1 MTRGPRI
8 VMLLAGTAAAMVLIA
23 SRADG
28 RDFAR
33 PADPNAVLQ
42 TFHERVETY
51 AALRR
56 RVVRLAETLAPGDQ
70 LARFERERYVAA
82 AIRAAR
88 CDAQQG
94 AIFTHDIEAWFRQ
107 LVADSIGERDGE
119 AFLAELGQGAVVPRG
134 LHPTVNEP
142 YSMTHVFRLPA
153 EVRLGLPLLPA
164 ELDYRVAARDL
175 LLWDVAA
182 GIVVDFVPDAFT
194 TRTVTE

>member
-1 MTRGPRI
+1 MRFSKPSMNVWRPTPRCG
-8 VMLLAGTAAAMVLIA
+8 AGL
-23 SRADG
+23 
-28 RDFAR
+28 
-33 PADPNAVLQ
+33 
-42 TFHERVETY
+42 
-51 AALRR
+51 
-56 RVVRLAETLAPGDQ
+56 VRLAEMLAPGDQ
-70 LARFERERYVAA
+70 LARFERERYLAA

-94 AIFTHDIEAWFRQ
+94 AIFTHDVEAWFRQ

-119 AFLAELGQGAVVPRG
+119 AFLAELNQGAVVPRG

-142 YSMTHVFRLPA
+142 YSMTQVFRLPA

>member
-1 MTRGPRI
+1 
-8 VMLLAGTAAAMVLIA
+8 MLGTAAAMVLMT
-23 SRADG
+23 SGADG
-28 RDFAR
+28 RDWGR

-42 TFHERVETY
+42 AFHERVETY

-56 RVVRLAETLAPGDQ
+56 QLVPLAEMLAPGDQ
-70 LARFERERYVAA
+70 LARFERERYLAA

-94 AIFTHDIEAWFRQ
+94 AIFTHDIETWFRQ

-119 AFLAELGQGAVVPRG
+119 AFLAELNSGAVVPRG
-134 LHPTVNEP
+134 IHPTVNEP
-142 YSMTHVFRLPA
+142 YSMTRVFRLPA

-175 LLWDVAA
+175 LLWDVGA